1 MPPDDERDEGEDDR
15 GLSSYRIDKDTVRIN
30 NPDPDEPDTIVRR
43 LASGEVR
50 EYKARKRKDE

>member
-1 MPPDDERDEGEDDR
+1 MAKDDEQDEQDDA
-15 GLSSYRIDKDTVRIN
+15 GLRSYEIDPDTVRVN

-50 EYKARKRKDE
+50 SYEARKRKD